1 MTISALKIESGTET
15 IAGYKVLRKLGA
27 GGYGEVWSA
36 EAPGGMEKAI
46 KFVFGSHDSER
57 GTREL
62 RSLNRIKG
70 VNHPFLLSLERFE
83 IFNGQLVIV
92 TELASGS
99 LEDVYDKHR
108 ERGSCGIPK
117 TDLLG
122 YLHDAADGLD
132 YLHDEFQLQHLDVKP
147 GNLLMVGGHVKVGD
161 FGLLK
166 DLGDVECS
174 MVGGLTPIY
183 AAPEVFDGRPHHN
196 SDQYSLAVMYQELL
210 TGHRPF
216 AGRTI
221 AQLATQHVHSA
232 PNLESLPPADR
243 PVIARALE
251 KDPNRR
257 FASCREL
264 VNRLKQSNERPVS
277 IPSQSQ
283 AVDGTT
289 QRFGDLS
296 ECMSAGNR
304 PAVDNL
310 PRIDSQE
317 LGNLATSQA
326 LVIGLGGVGRSVM
339 EQLCMMQSRA
349 SGAQCDLQGML
360 IDTDDAEM
368 YRFREF
374 EISNNLICNVQRAC
388 FPLKS
393 PHDYRDSQGERF
405 SSISRRWIYNVPK
418 TRRTEGLRPLG
429 RLALVDHASHLKR
442 MLTQS
447 ISELVVDPT
456 GKLKPRVYVV
466 GSLFGGTASGMFLDV
481 TFMIRNLLD
490 EHHFA
495 DVEVRPLM
503 LASVPES
510 VADAD
515 PLSIASTHAALSEMH
530 YFLQPNKGYPED
542 RGNALASVPA
552 ARTPLPAAYVAAP
565 GKDQDGIQLLSDYL
579 WNDAFVAPSLM
590 DQARQQ
596 PKLDNANRTQATLR
610 SFGAAPLQV
619 RPTVDI
625 EGLKKRSIDQVIRGW
640 MGDPKNQHVNQ
651 RFDVANLLDQIDVS
665 PTKWADQQIQELLHQ
680 HPDAWRREL
689 EQTITGE
696 LKSRADGTSLIAK
709 NAVICARAKAHPFLS
724 LAAENEDLNAELPQL
739 GNGAIAALMKLL
751 RQKLRDQKLDLF
763 QAVGL
768 LRAITKQCF
777 AYAQENEHEILRLR
791 ERANA
796 TLHRMMSDLASTR
809 IEQIDLTE
817 LSTAMVEL
825 MRADL
830 QKPNGIVFEEIGD
843 QVKRLEQELLAH
855 ANELADL
862 HQLLLAAEFPTGVSS
877 NMTERK
883 IQPIV
888 AAALH
893 EQFAEKLL
901 YRCLNSTGTTSTVK
915 IGEALDRMLATATA
929 TANETLNDTSGQG
942 VVSAEELKSHIAS
955 ALKQA
960 FPNLLRFGGR
970 QRVLL
975 VGDDKRQLE
984 SLKPAV
990 EAAIGGEIT
999 TVAAPNAKTMI
1010 LHEASEIPVASILGN
1025 LVGALGA
1032 DLTIAGRLMS
1042 RCDIQWAE
1050 EPENNSTASSMSF
1063 NNSSDSY

>member
-57 GTREL
+57 GAREL

-83 IFNGQLVIV
+83 IVNGQLIII

-99 LEDVYDKHR
+99 LEDIYNKHR

-117 TDLLG
+117 SDLLNF
-122 YLHDAADGLD
+122 LHDAADGLD

-147 GNLLMVGGHVKVGD
+147 GNLLIVGGHVKVGD

-264 VNRLKQSNERPVS
+264 VSRLRQSNERPIA
-277 IPSQSQ
+277 IPTQ
-283 AVDGTT
+283 ANPVDGTT
-289 QRFGDLS
+289 QQFGGLGGGP
-296 ECMSAGNR
+296 AGSNR

-310 PRIDSQE
+310 PRLDSQE
-317 LGNLATSQA
+317 LANLGTSQA

-339 EQLCMMQSRA
+339 EQLCLKQTNTNSA
-349 SGAQCDLQGML
+349 DFDLQGLL

-374 EISNNLICNVQRAC
+374 EIANNLICNVQRAC

-393 PHDYRDSQGERF
+393 PHDYRDSHGDRF
-405 SSISRRWIYNVPK
+405 TSISRRWIYNVPK

-429 RLALVDHASHLKR
+429 RLALIDHASHLKR

-447 ISELVVDPT
+447 ISELIVDPT
-456 GKLKPRVYVV
+456 GTLKPRIYVV
-466 GSLFGGTASGMFLDV
+466 GSLLGGTASGMFLDV

-490 EHHFA
+490 EHNFA

-503 LASVPES
+503 LASVPEN
-510 VADAD
+510 VENAD
-515 PLSIASTHAALSEMH
+515 PLSVASTHAALSEMH

-542 RGNALASVPA
+542 RANTLASVPA

-565 GKDQDGIQLLSDYL
+565 TKDQDGVQLISDYL
-579 WNDAFVAPSLM
+579 WNDAFVAPALM
-590 DQARQQ
+590 DQARKR
-596 PKLDNANRTQATLR
+596 PEVDNANRTQSTIR
-610 SFGAAPLQV
+610 SFGTAPLQV
-619 RPTVDI
+619 RPTIDI
-625 EGLKKRSIDQVIRGW
+625 ESLKKRSIDQVIRGW
-640 MGDPKNQHVNQ
+640 MGDPKTQH
-651 RFDVANLLDQIDVS
+651 ANLPHDVITMLNQIGVS
-665 PTKWADQQIQELLHQ
+665 PTLWAAQQIEDVLHQ
-680 HPDAWRREL
+680 KPEAWCREL
-689 EQTITGE
+689 EQTLATE
-696 LKSRADGTSLIAK
+696 LQSRRDPKAPIAK
-709 NAVICARAKAHPFLS
+709 DAVLWARAKAQPL
-724 LAAENEDLNAELPQL
+724 LAQAAEVEELNNDLPPL
-739 GNGAIAALMKLL
+739 GQGAIPALMRLI
-751 RQKLRDQKLDLF
+751 RGKLRDQKLDLF
-763 QAVGL
+763 QSVGL

-777 AYAQENEHEILRLR
+777 AYAQENEREITCLK
-791 ERANA
+791 ERANDA
-796 TLHRMMSDLASTR
+796 LHHLMSDLTSTR
-809 IEQIDLTE
+809 INQIDLSK
-817 LSTAMVEL
+817 LSGAMIDL

-843 QVKRLEQELLAH
+843 RVKRLEQELLAH

-862 HQLLLAAEFPTGVSS
+862 HQLLLGLDLPSGASS
-877 NMTERK
+877 NLTERK
-883 IQPIV
+883 IQPII
-888 AAALH
+888 ATALH
-893 EQFAEKLL
+893 DQFADKLL
-901 YRCLNSTGTTSTVK
+901 FRCLNSSSPTGPAK
-915 IGEALDRMLATATA
+915 IGEMLDRMLAAATA
-929 TANETLNDTSGQG
+929 TANEMLNDTSGAG
-942 VVSAEELKSHIAS
+942 VVSAEELQSQITA

-960 FPNLLRFGGR
+960 YPKLLRFGGR

-975 VGDDKRQLE
+975 VGDDKRQLD
-984 SLKPAV
+984 SLRPAI
-990 EAAIGGEIT
+990 EAAVGGEIT
-999 TVAAPNAKTMI
+999 TVVAPNAKTMI
-1010 LHEASEIPVASILGN
+1010 LHEASDIPVDSILGN
-1025 LVGALGA
+1025 LVGTLGA

-1042 RCDIQWAE
+1042 RCDIQWS
-1050 EPENNSTASSMSF
+1050 EPTESNSTAKSMTFGSS
-1063 NNSSDSY
+1063 NDAY

>member
-57 GTREL
+57 GSREL

-83 IFNGQLVIV
+83 IVNGQLIII

-99 LEDVYDKHR
+99 LEDIYNKHR

-117 TDLLG
+117 SDLLG

-147 GNLLMVGGHVKVGD
+147 GNLLIVGGHVKVGD

-257 FASCREL
+257 FASCQDL
-264 VNRLKQSNERPVS
+264 VNRLKQSNERPVA
-277 IPSQSQ
+277 IPTQ
-283 AVDGTT
+283 ANPIDGTT
-289 QRFGDLS
+289 QRFGDQS
-296 ECMSAGNR
+296 ECLPASNR

-310 PRIDSQE
+310 PRIDSKE
-317 LGNLATSQA
+317 LSEIATSQA
-326 LVIGLGGVGRSVM
+326 FVVGLGGVGRSVM
-339 EQLCMMQSRA
+339 EQLCLKQSQTNG
-349 SGAQCDLQGML
+349 SDCNLQGLL
-360 IDTDDAEM
+360 IDTDDAEL

-393 PHDYRDSQGERF
+393 PHDYRDSHGERF
-405 SSISRRWIYNVPK
+405 TSISRRWIYNVPK

-429 RLALVDHASHLKR
+429 RLALIDHASHLKR
-442 MLTQS
+442 MLTQA
-447 ISELVVDPT
+447 ISELSVDPS
-456 GKLKPRVYVV
+456 GKLKPRIYVA
-466 GSLFGGTASGMFLDV
+466 GSLLGGTASGMFLDV
-481 TFMIRNLLD
+481 TFMIRSLLD
-490 EHHFA
+490 EHNLA

-503 LASVPES
+503 LASVPEN
-510 VADAD
+510 VANAA

-542 RGNALASVPA
+542 RANTLASVPA

-565 GKDQDGIQLLSDYL
+565 SKDQDGIQLLSDYL
-579 WNDAFVAPSLM
+579 WNDAFVAPALM
-590 DQARQQ
+590 DQARQR
-596 PKLDNANRTQATLR
+596 PEVDNANRTQATLR

-619 RPTVDI
+619 RPSIDI
-625 EGLKKRSIDQVIRGW
+625 EGLTKRSIDQVIRGW
-640 MGDPKNQHVNQ
+640 MGDPKTQH
-651 RFDVANLLDQIDVS
+651 ANLRHDVTAILDQIGVS
-665 PTKWADQQIQELLHQ
+665 PTQWANQQIEEILHQ
-680 HPDAWRREL
+680 HPDCWRREL
-689 EQTITGE
+689 EQ
-696 LKSRADGTSLIAK
+696 SIATDLQTRRDPSSPISK
-709 NAVICARAKAHPFLS
+709 DAVILGRVKAQPLLA
-724 LAAENEDLNAELPQL
+724 LAAEATELTQDLPQL
-739 GNGAIAALMKLL
+739 GNGAIASLMQLL
-751 RQKLRDQKLDLF
+751 RKKLRDQKLDLF

-777 AYAQENEHEILRLR
+777 AYAQDNEREIIGLI
-791 ERANA
+791 ERANE
-796 TLHRMMSDLASTR
+796 TLHRMMSDLTSTR
-809 IEQIDLTE
+809 VKQIDLSE
-817 LSTAMVEL
+817 ISGAMIDL

-830 QKPNGIVFEEIGD
+830 QKPNGILFENIGD
-843 QVKRLEQELLAH
+843 QVKRIEQELLAH

-862 HQLLLAAEFPTGVSS
+862 HQLLLGLELPSGASS

-888 AAALH
+888 ATALH
-893 EQFAEKLL
+893 DQFADKLL
-901 YRCLNSTGTTSTVK
+901 YRCLTPTPAARPAK
-915 IGEALDRMLATATA
+915 IGDVLDQMLATAAA
-929 TANETLNDTSGQG
+929 TSNEMLNDTSGSG
-942 VVSAEELKSHIAS
+942 IVSAEELNTHIAA

-960 FPNLLRFGGR
+960 YPKLLRFGGR

-975 VGDDKRQLE
+975 VGDDKRQLN
-984 SLKPAV
+984 SLKPAI
-990 EAAIGGEIT
+990 EAAVGGEIT
-999 TVAAPNAKTMI
+999 TVVAPNAKTMI

-1025 LVGALGA
+1025 LVGSLGA

-1042 RCDIQWAE
+1042 RCDIQWS
-1050 EPENNSTASSMSF
+1050 EPTESNSTAKSMTF
-1063 NNSSDSY
+1063 GG

>member
-57 GTREL
+57 GSREL

-83 IFNGQLVIV
+83 IINGQLIIV
-92 TELASGS
+92 TELAAGS
-99 LEDVYDKHR
+99 LEDIYNKHR

-117 TDLLG
+117 PDLLG

-147 GNLLMVGGHVKVGD
+147 GNLLIVGGHVKVGD

-166 DLGDVECS
+166 DLGDIECS

-196 SDQYSLAVMYQELL
+196 SDQYSLAVMYQEML

-257 FASCREL
+257 FPSCRDL
-264 VNRLKQSNERPVS
+264 VNRLKQSSERPIA
-277 IPSQSQ
+277 IPTQ
-283 AVDGTT
+283 ANPVDGNT
-289 QRFGDLS
+289 QRFDELS
-296 ECMSAGNR
+296 ESLSVSNR
-304 PAVDNL
+304 PAVANL
-310 PRIDSQE
+310 PRLDSKE
-317 LGNLATSQA
+317 LSSLETSEA

-339 EQLCMMQSRA
+339 EQLCLKQTNSE
-349 SGAQCDLQGML
+349 STFCNLQGLL
-360 IDTDDAEM
+360 IDTDDAEL

-374 EISNNLICNVQRAC
+374 EIANNLICNVQRAC

-393 PHDYRDSQGERF
+393 PHDYRESHGDRF
-405 SSISRRWIYNVPK
+405 TSISRRWIYNVPK

-429 RLALVDHASHLKR
+429 RLALIDHASHLKR
-442 MLTQS
+442 MLSQS
-447 ISELVVDPT
+447 ISELQNDPD
-456 GKLKPRVYVV
+456 GNRKPRIYVV
-466 GSLFGGTASGMFLDV
+466 GSLYGGTASGMFLDV
-481 TFMIRNLLD
+481 TFMLRNLLD
-490 EHHFA
+490 EHSLA
-495 DVEVRPLM
+495 EIEVRPLM
-503 LASVPES
+503 LASVPED
-510 VADAD
+510 VANAD

-542 RGNALASVPA
+542 RANTLASVPA

-565 GKDQDGIQLLSDYL
+565 SKDQDGIQLLSDYL
-579 WNDAFVAPSLM
+579 WNDAFIAPALM
-590 DQARQQ
+590 DQARKR
-596 PKLDNANRTQATLR
+596 PEVENENRTDATLR
-610 SFGAAPLQV
+610 SFGSAPLEV
-619 RPTVDI
+619 RPQIDL
-625 EGLKKRSIDQVIRGW
+625 EGLQKRSIDQVIRGW
-640 MGDPKNQHVNQ
+640 MGDPKTQH
-651 RFDVANLLDQIDVS
+651 ANLRHDVISTLNQIGVS
-665 PTKWADQQIQELLHQ
+665 PTLWAAQQIEEVLQQKPET
-680 HPDAWRREL
+680 WCTEL
-689 EQTITGE
+689 EQTIARE
-696 LKSRADGTSLIAK
+696 MKSRRDPSAPIAK
-709 NAVICARAKAHPFLS
+709 DAVICARAKVQPLLAM
-724 LAAENEDLNAELPQL
+724 AAESDEPTQELPQL
-739 GNGAIAALMKLL
+739 GKGSIGSLMQLL
-751 RQKLRDQKLDLF
+751 RKKLRDQKLDLF
-763 QAVGL
+763 QSVGL

-777 AYAQENEHEILRLR
+777 AYAQENEHEITSLR
-791 ERANA
+791 ERANDA
-796 TLHRMMSDLASTR
+796 LHLAMSDLTSTR
-809 IEQIDLTE
+809 VKQIDL
-817 LSTAMVEL
+817 SRISGAMLDL

-843 QVKRLEQELLAH
+843 QVKCLEQELLSH

-862 HQLLLAAEFPTGVSS
+862 HQLLLGLQLPSGLSS
-877 NMTERK
+877 NLTERK
-883 IQPIV
+883 IQPVV

-893 EQFAEKLL
+893 DQFADKLL
-901 YRCLNSTGTTSTVK
+901 FRCLSPSAPVSPPK
-915 IGEALDRMLATATA
+915 IGDMLDQMMASAA
-929 TANETLNDTSGQG
+929 ETANEMLNDTSGAG
-942 VVSAEELKSHIAS
+942 VVSSEELKSLIDT
-955 ALKQA
+955 ALKRA
-960 FPNLLRFGGR
+960 RPKLLRFGGR

-975 VGDDKRQLE
+975 VGDDKRQLA
-984 SLKPAV
+984 SLKPAI
-990 EAAIGGEIT
+990 EAAVGCEIT
-999 TVAAPNAKTMI
+999 TLVAPNAKTMI

-1025 LVGALGA
+1025 LVGTLGA

-1042 RCDIQWAE
+1042 RCDIQWT
-1050 EPENNSTASSMSF
+1050 EPTESNSTAKSMTF
-1063 NNSSDSY
+1063 AN